1 MYIQNKTKKYLCA
14 GYFSTPQTVSFT
26 GVERLTLPISG
37 EIKLVSEDN
46 DLVLATQDCGDYAR
60 QVYENGVL
68 TLTNEA
74 EPVPEPTPEP
84 QPQPPST
91 ADMAE
96 AMIDLDTRVSMLE
109 MGVK

>member
-1 MYIQNKTKKYLCA
+1 MYIQISGKQYACT
-14 GYFSTPQTVSFT
+14 GYDRATNSVKFS
-26 GVERLTLPISG
+26 GVEDLSPPITG
-37 EIKLVSEDN
+37 MVILCDDDGFE
-46 DLVLATQDCGDYAR
+46 LATQNCGDYAR
-60 QVYENGVL
+60 QVYTDGVL
-68 TLTNEA
+68 TLTNEP
-74 EPVPEPTPEP
+74 EPVPVPTPEP